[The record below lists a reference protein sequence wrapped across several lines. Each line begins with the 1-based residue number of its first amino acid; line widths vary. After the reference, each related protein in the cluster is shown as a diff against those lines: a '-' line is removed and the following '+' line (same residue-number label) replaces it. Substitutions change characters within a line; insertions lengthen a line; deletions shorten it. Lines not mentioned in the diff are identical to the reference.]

1 MPNSRSRPK
10 HPLMAALAAADAA
23 IHADAPPAERVAT
36 ALTILA
42 DGLATMLASS
52 DASSRMRGGNVGNKQ
67 IMRRHGRFQDDRI
80 AEIRQASRDAS
91 GSRRDQLPA
100 LYDRARSSTRAALRT
115 QVKKLRIDRRTHKD
129 APGGE
134 G

>member
-1 MPNSRSRPK
+1 
-10 HPLMAALAAADAA
+10 MAALAAADAA
-23 IHADAPPAERVAT
+23 IHADAPPAERVAS
-36 ALTILA
+36 ALAILA

-52 DASSRMRGGNVGNKQ
+52 DASSRTGGAAGAKQ

-80 AEIRQASRDAS
+80 AEIRQASRDAV

-100 LYDRARSSTRAALRT
+100 LYDQARSSTRAALRS
-115 QVKKLRIDRRTHKD
+115 QVKKLRIDRRTRKD